1 MNLLE
6 RLHPVYQDK
15 LTAANLQY
23 PHIVASITDAL
34 EEVEF
39 VTELKYET
47 IMNLNNFCGFV
58 PSPFDYFT
66 EQL

>member
-23 PHIVASITDAL
+23 PSLVASITDAL

-39 VTELKYET
+39 VTELKYGT
-47 IMNLNNFCGFV
+47 IMDLNTFCGNV

-66 EQL
+66 E